1 MTSTLECSPRG
12 DESATALTAAAA
24 RLPLKDLSQLWDSE
38 LRFRVWVFKGSGVKS
53 LGFKGLGFRV

>member
-38 LRFRVWVFKGSGVKS
+38 LRLRVWV
-53 LGFKGLGFRV
+53 LRVQG